1 MFIVNSEPTE
11 ITYSLLGCM
20 LITESD
26 DTANL
31 GYAMSFTVNI
41 LDSIDATF
49 QLRLLVMSSLVC
61 SISDF
66 KLLVSMSATLADYK
80 GIANY
85 LYLIKLRGIWICY
98 LINYKGIANYLY
110 II

>member
-20 LITESD
+20 LITE
-26 DTANL
+26 TTNL

-41 LDSIDATF
+41 LDSID
-49 QLRLLVMSSLVC
+49 
-61 SISDF
+61 
-66 KLLVSMSATLADYK
+66 YK
-80 GIANY
+80 GIVNY
-85 LYLIKLRGIWICY
+85 LYCICVSY
-98 LINYKGIANYLY
+98 LIDYKGIANYLY

>member
-26 DTANL
+26 DTTNL

-41 LDSIDATF
+41 LDSID
-49 QLRLLVMSSLVC
+49 
-61 SISDF
+61 
-66 KLLVSMSATLADYK
+66 YK
-80 GIANY
+80 GIVNY
-85 LYLIKLRGIWICY
+85 LYCICVSY
-98 LINYKGIANYLY
+98 LIDYKGIANYLY

>member
-20 LITESD
+20 LITE
-26 DTANL
+26 TNNL

-41 LDSIDATF
+41 LDSID
-49 QLRLLVMSSLVC
+49 
-61 SISDF
+61 
-66 KLLVSMSATLADYK
+66 YK
-80 GIANY
+80 GIVNY
-85 LYLIKLRGIWICY
+85 LYCICVSY
-98 LINYKGIANYLY
+98 LIDYKGIANYLY

>member
-20 LITESD
+20 LITVSD

-49 QLRLLVMSSLVC
+49 
-61 SISDF
+61 
-66 KLLVSMSATLADYK
+66 
-80 GIANY
+80 
-85 LYLIKLRGIWICY
+85 
-98 LINYKGIANYLY
+98 
-110 II
+110 

>member
-20 LITESD
+20 LITESA
-26 DTANL
+26 DTTNL

-41 LDSIDATF
+41 LDSID
-49 QLRLLVMSSLVC
+49 
-61 SISDF
+61 
-66 KLLVSMSATLADYK
+66 YK
-80 GIANY
+80 GIVNY
-85 LYLIKLRGIWICY
+85 LYCICVSY
-98 LINYKGIANYLY
+98 LIDYKGIANYLY

>member
-26 DTANL
+26 DTTNL

-41 LDSIDATF
+41 L
-49 QLRLLVMSSLVC
+49 
-61 SISDF
+61 
-66 KLLVSMSATLADYK
+66 ADYK
-80 GIANY
+80 GIVNY

>member
-41 LDSIDATF
+41 L
-49 QLRLLVMSSLVC
+49 
-61 SISDF
+61 
-66 KLLVSMSATLADYK
+66 ADYK
-80 GIANY
+80 GIVNY
-85 LYLIKLRGIWICY
+85 LYTIYVTY